1 MYVYV
6 CNQIY
11 EITLGLLTAS
21 DLGTFP
27 RVFTFWLCFWLAIL
41 IRCLPPAISR
51 SLAHSGPVEI
61 QKRKPGNKVVIRV
74 PVKIAHNTTS
84 PFRRDSHIGK
94 QRVYTYRED
103 KYSTK
108 PPKQCSPFFTLDKL
122 RTKSR
127 SIDHRLAEGQ
137 RWCFNR

>member
-6 CNQIY
+6 YNQTY

-41 IRCLPPAISR
+41 IRCLPPAISC

-61 QKRKPGNKVVIRV
+61 QKIKPENKVVIRV
-74 PVKIAHNTTS
+74 PVKISHNTTT
-84 PFRRDSHIGK
+84 PFSRDSRI
-94 QRVYTYRED
+94 VNSEYTPTE
-103 KYSTK
+103 KIST
-108 PPKQCSPFFTLDKL
+108 PQ
-122 RTKSR
+122 SR
-127 SIDHRLAEGQ
+127 RQASQTMLA
-137 RWCFNR
+137 FLHT